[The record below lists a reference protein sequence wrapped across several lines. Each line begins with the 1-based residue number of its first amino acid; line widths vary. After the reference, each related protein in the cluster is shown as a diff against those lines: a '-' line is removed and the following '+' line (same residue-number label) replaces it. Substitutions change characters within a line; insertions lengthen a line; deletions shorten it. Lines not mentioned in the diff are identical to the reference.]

1 APPDSGKQ
9 EAAPRASL
17 LSALLAGRC
26 PPPGHSLVAAAR
38 LLLEFLDQLRRLG
51 LGHLVRDLLAGLLGE
66 SVDVRILSAGHRLVT
81 GFPLLGILDRTAIL
95 GGLFLLRHGLT
106 SSTMFRSASKSI
118 WPLDK

>member
-1 APPDSGKQ
+1 MPPSAIVACRRTSSESSCKAATSAGI
-9 EAAPRASL
+9 EAS
-17 LSALLAGRC
+17 
-26 PPPGHSLVAAAR
+26 AR

-66 SVDVRILSAGHRLVT
+66 GVHVRILGAGHRLVT

-106 SSTMFRSASKSI
+106 SSTMSRSASKS
-118 WPLDK
+118 